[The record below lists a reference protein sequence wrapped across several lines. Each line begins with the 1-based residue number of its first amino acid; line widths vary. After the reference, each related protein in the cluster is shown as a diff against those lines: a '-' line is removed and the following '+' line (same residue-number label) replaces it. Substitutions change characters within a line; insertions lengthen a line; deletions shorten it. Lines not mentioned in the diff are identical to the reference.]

1 MSRITVRG
9 LLCAAVMIAVMSAPR
24 AAQAWTA
31 TSTSSF
37 KLIGAN
43 CSGGTVTAS
52 GGTFQFRK
60 PAGVD
65 RCEAKGANGINPT
78 RGRTYT
84 IQWNFKLNT
93 TVNNNA
99 IFQWKAYPTEGSLQN
114 YPLVLKCISNKLVF
128 QYRPPPNGTA
138 IQVTST
144 SISANTTYAVKL
156 QIYVSDS
163 ASTGW
168 VSYWL
173 NGSQKLNRYKARTFD
188 SDSVEPKWGI
198 YGATGSSVTDTI
210 SSLTMN

>member
-1 MSRITVRG
+1 MSRVTMRA
-9 LLCAAVMIAVMSAPR
+9 LLCAVGVVAAGSVPR
-24 AAQAWTA
+24 SAQAWTA

-43 CSGGTVTAS
+43 CEGGTVTAS

-60 PAGVD
+60 PAGVE
-65 RCEAKGANGINPT
+65 RCEAKGANGINPA

-84 IQWNFKLNT
+84 IQWNFKLST

-114 YPLVLKCISNKLVF
+114 YPLVLKTISNRLVF
-128 QYRPPPNGTA
+128 QYRPPPNATA

-163 ASTGW
+163 ASSGW

-173 NGSQKLNRYKARTFD
+173 NGSQKLNRYMCRTFD
-188 SDSVEPKWGI
+188 SQSVEPKWGI
-198 YGATGSSVTDTI
+198 YGATGSTVVDTI